1 MEPKKWGP
9 HLWFFLHT
17 ISFNYPDNPSYIE
30 RKKYNDF
37 YNSLKNVLPC
47 AVCQN
52 HFQEHLS
59 KMPPNLNSKSDLIK
73 WTIDLHNRVN
83 VNTNKE
89 EKSYKEVLELYNDYY
104 KNINRNSD
112 LYKYDYSK
120 KYDSKYIKYIQIIIL
135 VSVLSITLYF
145 LFKNKKNNKKVIRY

>member
-1 MEPKKWGP
+1 MDPKKWGP

-17 ISFNYPDNPSYIE
+17 MSFNYPDNPSYIE

-59 KMPPNLNSKSDLIK
+59 KSPPNLNSKSDLIK
-73 WTIDLHNRVN
+73 WTIDLHNKVN

-89 EKSYKEVLELYNDYY
+89 EKSYKEVLELYNSYY
-104 KNINRNSD
+104 KNINKNSE
-112 LYKYDYSK
+112 LYKYDYSTNNGNFF
-120 KYDSKYIKYIQIIIL
+120 KYLQIIIL
-135 VSVLSITLYF
+135 VSI
-145 LFKNKKNNKKVIRY
+145 LFFMIYYLLKNKKNNKKVIRY